1 MIFLNGELFAWPL
14 YDWSSIKA
22 FENQHCYHSVIV
34 LLTQSLCVLPVQ
46 FRASLTSYTL
56 KRFYFVPTH
65 TRSASSRSHSYPVR
79 PRAQYDLPF
88 TEIYERDFNNLLS
101 GDVRRPFE
109 SVWEPRLSRRGNKN
123 ELITEP
129 DLVSLV
135 IKSENT
141 KKVILT

>member
-1 MIFLNGELFAWPL
+1 MRKMLVYFVRNLQLRCSTYRLDFYSFEIKFE
-14 YDWSSIKA
+14 SIVEITTWVGSA
-22 FENQHCYHSVIV
+22 
-34 LLTQSLCVLPVQ
+34 P

-65 TRSASSRSHSYPVR
+65 IRSASSRSHSYPVR

-123 ELITEP
+123 ELITEL

-135 IKSENT
+135 IQSENT